1 MTPSPET
8 ETKLP
13 GSGVLVAIIAATALW
28 GLAAVPALG
37 QQPQVTGQD
46 PQQRLKAER
55 RKLEETEK
63 RASGLQADV
72 SQMDLDRARLNQELQ
87 ETARNVQRIEG
98 QLTAIEARRDELEAQ
113 QKLIQGSLNQ
123 RQGTIAALLSAMQRM
138 GRNPPPVMITRRED
152 ALQMVRSAMLLARAF
167 PELRNQAQELT
178 GRLNE
183 LVRVMTNIRAERD
196 KLAKETERLKET
208 QTRLA
213 ALMEVK
219 RLSVAERQHELDDVR
234 KAAADISRSVT
245 DLSQLISALDKA
257 VADRTGLGTYDKEAR
272 AAQAL
277 SEGGSLA
284 TKEAAPKLGPA
295 PDPKGESNQR
305 VAAALPRLSNPTI
318 ELAPAGGPM
327 AGSPG
332 RMKPAVAFHLARG
345 QLPLPAQGRKV
356 LSFGEKTQSGAT
368 SKGLVVETR
377 YDARIT
383 SPCDGW
389 IVYAGEFRSYGQ
401 LLIINAGGGYHVL
414 LAGLSQIDVQ
424 HSQFV
429 LASEPVGTMS
439 AAPKG
444 KAQDNAPVLYI
455 EFRKEGQP
463 IDPEPWWVAGS

>member
-1 MTPSPET
+1 MRCWPET
-8 ETKLP
+8 ENRLP
-13 GSGVLVAIIAATALW
+13 GSGVLVATVAAAALW
-28 GLAAVPALG
+28 GLAAAIPALG
-37 QQPQVTGQD
+37 QQPQATAQD
-46 PQQRLKAER
+46 PHARLKAER
-55 RKLEETEK
+55 RKLDETEK

-87 ETARNVQRIEG
+87 EAARSVQRIEG
-98 QLTAIEARRDELEAQ
+98 QLTSIEARRDELEAQ

-123 RQGTIAALLSAMQRM
+123 RHGTIAALLSAMQRM

-167 PELRNQAQELT
+167 PELRSQAQELT

-183 LVRVMTNIRAERD
+183 LVRVMTSISAERD

-234 KAAADISRSVT
+234 KAAAEISRNVT

-257 VADRTGLGTYDKEAR
+257 VADRTGLGAYDKEAR
-272 AAQAL
+272 AQTAP
-277 SEGGSLA
+277 EGGA
-284 TKEAAPKLGPA
+284 PPAKEAAPKLEPA
-295 PDPKGESNQR
+295 PDPKGDGRQR
-305 VAAALPRLSNPTI
+305 VAAALPRLSNPTV

-444 KAQDNAPVLYI
+444 KTQDNAPVLYV